1 MTQLAQYRTEFLQNL
16 ATARN
21 LSAGLTDEQFCWR
34 PAPGAWSGCENL
46 LHLVTVG
53 RLYIPAIDEAVA
65 QARANGVTAPGPC
78 GYGIFERWFIWMMEP
93 PVRLKMRTPK
103 SFAPAGLMSQEE
115 VMHEFDALNQ
125 AWLRILEE
133 IRGLDLKH
141 IKISSPAS
149 ARMKFSL
156 AAALALNAAHE
167 RRHLWQAQKVI
178 SHPEFPKRA

>member
-1 MTQLAQYRTEFLQNL
+1 VTQLAQYRKEFVQNL
-16 ATARN
+16 ATAKN

-34 PAPGAWSGCENL
+34 PAPGAWSACENL

-53 RLYIPAIDEAVA
+53 RLYMPAIDEAVA
-65 QARANGVTAPGPC
+65 QARANGVTAPGPF
-78 GYGIFERWFIWMMEP
+78 GYSIFERWFIWMMEP

-103 SFAPAGLMSQEE
+103 SFAPAGPTSKEDVMQEFSA
-115 VMHEFDALNQ
+115 MNQ
-125 AWLRILEE
+125 TWLRLLEE
-133 IRGLDLKH
+133 IHGLDLKR

-167 RRHLWQAQKVI
+167 RRHLWQAGRIV
-178 SHPEFPKRA
+178 SPPEFPKRG